1 MKLLSLFSE
10 NLRVS
15 MRSIRANMLRA
26 ILTMLIIG
34 IGIMA
39 LVGILT
45 AIDAIRHSITAEFSR
60 MGANTFS
67 IESRSINVHF
77 GNDRERRRNY
87 DYISYREAREF
98 KETYKFPA
106 EVSIWT
112 RATQIATVKHG
123 SLKSHP
129 NISVIG
135 ADENYLSTGGYEIE
149 EGRNFTAQEVQTN
162 RNYALIG
169 QGVIKKVFDKNGK
182 VLDELITIGSGR
194 YKVIGILKAKGSS
207 MGGDS
212 DNLCILPY
220 TNVRQYFSRPNMR
233 YSINVTPMDATLME
247 PAMGEAEGVFRQ
259 IRNLDV
265 KDESDFYLNRSDS
278 IANMMFENLK
288 FVTIAATLIGVI
300 TLFGAVIGLMN
311 IMLVS
316 VTERT
321 REIGIRKA
329 VGAKA
334 VTIKQQFLFEA
345 VLIGQMGGII
355 GIVLGIGVGNL
366 VSMIVNTSFFVP
378 WVWIILGVVLCFLV
392 GVISGYYPAQKA
404 SKLDPILALH
414 YE

>member
-1 MKLLSLFSE
+1 
-10 NLRVS
+10 
-15 MRSIRANMLRA
+15 
-26 ILTMLIIG
+26 
-34 IGIMA
+34 
-39 LVGILT
+39 
-45 AIDAIRHSITAEFSR
+45 
-60 MGANTFS
+60 
-67 IESRSINVHF
+67 
-77 GNDRERRRNY
+77 
-87 DYISYREAREF
+87 
-98 KETYKFPA
+98 
-106 EVSIWT
+106 
-112 RATQIATVKHG
+112 
-123 SLKSHP
+123 
-129 NISVIG
+129 
-135 ADENYLSTGGYEIE
+135 
-149 EGRNFTAQEVQTN
+149 
-162 RNYALIG
+162 
-169 QGVIKKVFDKNGK
+169 
-182 VLDELITIGSGR
+182 
-194 YKVIGILKAKGSS
+194 
-207 MGGDS
+207 
-212 DNLCILPY
+212 
-220 TNVRQYFSRPNMR
+220 MR

>member
-1 MKLLSLFSE
+1 
-10 NLRVS
+10 
-15 MRSIRANMLRA
+15 MLRA

-34 IGIMA
+34 FGIMA

-45 AIDAIRHSITAEFSR
+45 AIDAIRNVITSEFAR

-77 GNDRERRRNY
+77 GGERERRRNY

-98 KETYKFPA
+98 KETFDFPA

-112 RATQIATVKHG
+112 RATGIATVKY
-123 SLKSHP
+123 KSEKTHP
-129 NISVIG
+129 NVSVIG
-135 ADENYLSTGGYEIE
+135 ADENYLTTAGYDIA
-149 EGRNFTAQEVQTN
+149 EGRNFTAQEVESN
-162 RNYALIG
+162 RNYALVG
-169 QGVIKKVFDKNGK
+169 KGVIKKIFLKNESALDKVVTIGNGK
-182 VLDELITIGSGR
+182 
-194 YKVIGILKAKGSS
+194 YKIIGILEEKGSS
-207 MGGDS
+207 MGGGG
-212 DNLCILPY
+212 DNECILPY

-233 YSINVTPMDATLME
+233 YAINVTPMAGALME
-247 PAMGEAEGVFRQ
+247 AAQGEAEGVFRQ
-259 IRNLDV
+259 VRNLAV
-265 KDESDFYLNRSDS
+265 KDESDFHINKSDTM
-278 IANMMFENLK
+278 ANMMIENLK

-329 VGAKA
+329 IGAKSNA
-334 VTIKQQFLFEA
+334 IRQQFLFES
-345 VLIGQMGGII
+345 VLIGQMGGAVGII
-355 GIVLGIGVGNL
+355 LGIVVGNI
-366 VSMIVNTSFFVP
+366 VSMIVGTPFFIP
-378 WVWIILGVVLCFLV
+378 WAWIIMGVVLCFLV